1 MTNQIKAKTN
11 PTSETT
17 GAMTPNTTDLS
28 IVMRSTHVKIELSR
42 EQATELR
49 DAAEE
54 IQYISSNVHEV
65 MQLLWS
71 GHASGWLGGSE
82 NQEGVIALFDMT
94 SRAMLQICDK
104 EGKVLGDFGG
114 QIRTQLDE
122 VKNAS
127 LSKTKNGH

>member
-1 MTNQIKAKTN
+1 MTNQIKAKTKLT
-11 PTSETT
+11 PETT
-17 GAMTPNTTDLS
+17 GAMTPNTADLS

-54 IQYISSNVHEV
+54 IQYIASNVHEL

-71 GHASGWLGGSE
+71 GHASGWLDGPD
-82 NQEGVIALFDMT
+82 NQAGVIAMFDMT
-94 SRAMLQICDK
+94 SRAMLQVGDK
-104 EGKVLGDFGG
+104 EGKILGNLGD